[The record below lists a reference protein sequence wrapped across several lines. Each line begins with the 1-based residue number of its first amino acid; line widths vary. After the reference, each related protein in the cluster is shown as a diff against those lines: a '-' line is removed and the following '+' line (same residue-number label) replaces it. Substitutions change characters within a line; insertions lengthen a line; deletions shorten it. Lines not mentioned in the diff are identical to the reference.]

1 MPTEGERDVERIQR
15 IIDLMTAAGAVE
27 LEMRDGE
34 QRVRIRL
41 REDRAVVSYAAPPPA
56 FGAPTFAAPAPQ
68 KSDAGETAAAENRD
82 VFKSPMVGTFYRQ
95 SSPDADP
102 FVKVGDRVTPDRTL
116 CIIEA
121 MKVMNEIKA
130 EIEGE
135 IVETLAQNG
144 QPVEFGQPL
153 FVIKRV

>member
-1 MPTEGERDVERIQR
+1 
-15 IIDLMTAAGAVE
+15 MTAAGAVE
-27 LEMRDGE
+27 LEMQDGE
-34 QRVRIRL
+34 QRLRIRL
-41 REDRAVVSYAAPPPA
+41 RDDRPTLSYTAPPAVTGPL
-56 FGAPTFAAPAPQ
+56 PHDHPAP
-68 KSDAGETAAAENRD
+68 SAPSTGGEATATEARGD

-95 SSPDADP
+95 SSPDSDP
-102 FVKVGDRVTPDRTL
+102 FVKIGDRITADRTL

-135 IVETLAQNG
+135 IVEILAQNG

-153 FVIKRV
+153 FVIKRL